1 MQIGLCVKFPNKLDV
16 VNLQF
21 KELCPDLFLEIQLA
35 ESQGQE
41 EMEKR
46 QKDKID

>member
-1 MQIGLCVKFPNKLDV
+1 MQIGLCVIIPNKLDV

-21 KELCPDLFLEIQLA
+21 KGLCPDLFLEIQLA

-41 EMEKR
+41 ESEKR